1 MPNKDSR
8 VLFKAGLFENYQSI
22 PAKDTNTI
30 YFCTD
35 TQQIFVGDYEYSRPI
50 QVGTQ
55 APSHTETA
63 PPPFSLYFNT
73 TERVLYYSDGSAW
86 QRATNDFTYTHP
98 TSGVTADH
106 YGDDDNQEPGFGEVF
121 NVPSFTV
128 DANGHLTQAGV
139 HTVKLPAA
147 PIFTDTGAT
156 EIEVTDAGN
165 GVTGSYEAA
174 GRKITLTFANKF
186 ALPSDVTSAVS
197 THEALTAATELG
209 HVKTGGDITFTDGV
223 GVVTGINGKKPGAA
237 SGLATLDGNS
247 LIPITQIPTGTAS
260 GTVATGDHSHTFD
273 QLTSH
278 PDTLAG
284 YGITQVPVS
293 TLTGVISLDNLPA
306 GALERLV
313 VVADDEARLALTT
326 GQVQTGDTVKVEDS
340 GLMYFV
346 VDDTKLG
353 GEQAASA
360 FEEYTVGSASSVPWS
375 GVTDKP
381 EVSYTLTGDVTGSAQ
396 AVELGGAVS
405 IPVTLKASG
414 VDAGTYTKVT
424 VDAKGIVTGGSDATP
439 DDIGAAPA
447 SHTHLYAGSAA
458 AGGAANSVA
467 NAITISLNGT
477 AQTAF
482 NGSAPVTFNIT
493 ADSVGAAAKVHTHN
507 ITTLGGVT
515 ISGSTVGQVLTY
527 TADGAWANQSL
538 PVASTTQAGI
548 IQIGTGANQAAA
560 GNHTHGYAPINHT
573 HGADDVINMTGYEA
587 NDVDSYS
594 AIGDGDSLNTAIG
607 KLEAGVTEA
616 KAAAAAA
623 DTKAGQAQTAA
634 NNAASAASAAQG
646 TADQAV
652 EDAAAASAAAAA
664 ADTKAGQAQ
673 TAAATA
679 DGKAV
684 AAQTAADAAQETAD
698 EALAAAQAAVLA
710 WDTF

>member
-8 VLFKAGLFENYQSI
+8 VLFKAGLFENYQLISQ
-22 PAKDTNTI
+22 KDTNTI

-35 TQQIFVGDYEYSRPI
+35 TQQMFVGDTEYTRPI
-50 QVGTQ
+50 QVGT
-55 APSHTETA
+55 ALPSGFA
-63 PPPFSLYFNT
+63 PPYSLFFNT
-73 TERVLYYSDGSAW
+73 TSKVLYYSDGTKW
-86 QRATNDFTYTHP
+86 NRAVNDFTYTHP
-98 TSGVTADH
+98 DSGVTAGA
-106 YGDDDNQEPGFGEVF
+106 YGDTTNQTPDFGDTF
-121 NVPSFTV
+121 QVPSFTV
-128 DANGHLTQAGV
+128 DAQGHLTVAGV
-139 HTVKLPAA
+139 HTVTIPDA
-147 PIFTDTGAT
+147 PTFTDTGAT
-156 EIEVTDAGN
+156 DVN
-165 GVTGSYEAA
+165 VTGSGNAVTTASYDA
-174 GRKITLTFANKF
+174 GSRTITLTKEATFATSDELDAHSAAGGAETLGHIKT
-186 ALPSDVTSAVS
+186 SRDVTMAAG
-197 THEALTAATELG
+197 EAT
-209 HVKTGGDITFTDGV
+209 VNSVDGKV
-223 GVVTGINGKKPGAA
+223 PGAA
-237 SGLATLDGNS
+237 SGLATLDGNTKV
-247 LIPITQIPTGTAS
+247 PIGQIPTGTAA
-260 GTVATGDHSHTFD
+260 GTVATGDHKHNFADLEVKPT
-273 QLTSH
+273 
-278 PDTLAG
+278 TLAG
-284 YGITQVPVS
+284 YGITQVPAS
-293 TLTGVISLDNLPA
+293 TLTGTISLDNLPA
-306 GALERLV
+306 GALERLI
-313 VVADDEARLALTT
+313 VVADEDARLALTSA
-326 GQVQTGDTVKVEDS
+326 QAQTGDTVKEEDS
-340 GLMYFV
+340 GLMFFV

-353 GEQAASA
+353 GAEAASA

-405 IPVTLKASG
+405 ILTTLKPQTDPSLESG
-414 VDAGTYTKVT
+414 GTFTKVT
-424 VDAKGIVTGGSDATP
+424 VNNKGLVTAGAQATP
-439 DDIGAAPA
+439 GDIGAAPA
-447 SHTHLYAGSAA
+447 THTHNYAGSATP
-458 AGGAANSVA
+458 GGAANSVA

-527 TADGAWANQSL
+527 TEDGAWANQSL

-548 IQIGTGANQAAA
+548 IQIGTDANQAAA

-573 HGADDVINMTGYEA
+573 HGADDVINMTGYEVQ
-587 NDVDSYS
+587 DTYS
-594 AIGDGDSLNTAIG
+594 AIGAGDSLNTAIG

-616 KAAAAAA
+616 KSAAAAA

-634 NNAASAASAAQG
+634 SNAASAASAAQE

-652 EDAAAASAAAAA
+652 EDAAAASTAAAA

-684 AAQTAADAAQETAD
+684 AAQNTANQAVEDAA
-698 EALAAAQAAVLA
+698 EALAAAQAAVLT

>member
-8 VLFKAGLFENYQSI
+8 VLFKAGLFENYQTI
-22 PAKDTNTI
+22 EQKDTNTI

-35 TQQIFVGDYEYSRPI
+35 TQQMFVGDVEYTRPI
-50 QVGTQ
+50 QVGSAQ
-55 APSHTETA
+55 PSGFA
-63 PPPFSLYFNT
+63 PPYSLFFDT
-73 TERVLYYSDGSAW
+73 AAKVLYYSDGTKW
-86 QRATNDFTYTHP
+86 NRAVNDFTYTHP
-98 TSGVTADH
+98 ASGVTAGA
-106 YGDDDNQEPGFGEVF
+106 YGDTADQTPAFGGSF
-121 NVPSFTV
+121 KVPSFTV
-128 DANGHLTQAGV
+128 DENGHLTVAGQ
-139 HTVKLPAA
+139 HTVTIPTA
-147 PIFTDTGAT
+147 PTFTDTGAT
-156 EIEVTDAGN
+156 SVE
-165 GVTGSYEAA
+165 VTGSGNAVTTASYDA
-174 GRKITLTFANKF
+174 GSRKITLTKEATFA
-186 ALPSDVTSAVS
+186 TSA
-197 THEALTAATELG
+197 ELTAHSAAGGAETLG
-209 HVKTGGDITFTDGV
+209 HIKTGGDVTMEAGV
-223 GVVTGINGKKPGAA
+223 ATVNSVDSKVPGAA
-237 SGLATLDGNS
+237 SGLATLDGNTKV
-247 LIPITQIPTGTAS
+247 PIAQIPTGTAA
-260 GTVATGDHSHTFD
+260 GTVATGDHTHAFD
-273 QLTSH
+273 DLTSH

-284 YGITQVPVS
+284 YGITQVPAS
-293 TLTGVISLDNLPA
+293 TLTGTISLDNLPA

-313 VVADDEARLALTT
+313 VVADEDARLALTSA
-326 GQVQTGDTVKVEDS
+326 QVQTGDTVKEEDS

-353 GEQAASA
+353 GAEAASA

-405 IPVTLKASG
+405 IITTLKAQTDPSLTSG
-414 VDAGTYTKVT
+414 GTFTKVT
-424 VDAKGIVTGGSDATP
+424 VNNKGLVTAGAQATP

-447 SHTHLYAGSAA
+447 SHTHNYAGSAT

-467 NAITISLNGT
+467 HSITISLNGT
-477 AQTAF
+477 AQDAF
-482 NGSAPVTFNIT
+482 NGSEDVAFNIT
-493 ADSVGAAAKVHTHN
+493 AASIGAAAASHTHN
-507 ITTLGGVT
+507 ITALTGVT
-515 ISGSTVGQVLTY
+515 IGQAADGQVLTY
-527 TADGAWANQSL
+527 NGTAWVNEAL

-573 HGADDVINMTGYEA
+573 HGSDDVINMTGYEVQ
-587 NDVDSYS
+587 DTYS

-616 KAAAAAA
+616 KSAAAAA

-634 NNAASAASAAQG
+634 SNAASAASAAQE

-684 AAQTAADAAQETAD
+684 AAQNTADQAVEDAA
-698 EALAAAQAAVLA
+698 EALAAAQAAALV